1 MLGCAADRLHCGVA
15 AQYCAVYA
23 AVVGR
28 VVMYDAVACFSQQ
41 GRVQQ
46 AIQNSAVF
54 YFGKT
59 YQVRH
64 FPVLFRYQ
72 HKGLA

>member
-1 MLGCAADRLHCGVA
+1 MLGCAADGLHCGVA

-41 GRVQQ
+41 GRAQQ

-54 YFGKT
+54 HFGKT
-59 YQVRH
+59 YQSEFFNFVY
-64 FPVLFRYQ
+64 L
-72 HKGLA
+72 